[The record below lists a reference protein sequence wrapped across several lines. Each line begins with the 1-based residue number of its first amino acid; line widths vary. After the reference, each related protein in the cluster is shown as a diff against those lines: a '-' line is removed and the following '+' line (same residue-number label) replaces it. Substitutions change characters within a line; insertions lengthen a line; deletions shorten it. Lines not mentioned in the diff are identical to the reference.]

1 MSTWWVRYLYKIYT
15 NCLILSYFYVLGNY
29 YDSEVTCIDGVCKAT
44 NPNILDSCHYIC
56 GTFGD
61 TCDHAN
67 EVKCFETGKYDG
79 NMKKNGGIEIDID
92 VISNVADPESCQKEC
107 QKNLDCKFWTYSN
120 EFAFC
125 WLQNANAPEAS
136 TACTTCTRGPRD
148 CPEGKV
154 LILEKISIKKHL
166 IIY

>member
-1 MSTWWVRYLYKIYT
+1 MVSSDYMMLMRYIFIYI
-15 NCLILSYFYVLGNY
+15 NCLILSYVYVGNY
-29 YDSEVTCIDGVCKAT
+29 YDSEVTCIDGVCKAI

-107 QKNLDCKFWTYSN
+107 QKNSECKFWTYNN
-120 EFAFC
+120 EFAKWRFGRKKC
-125 WLQNANAPEAS
+125 WLQNANAPEKPVAS
-136 TACTTCTRGPRD
+136 DTATRGPKD
-148 CPEGKV
+148 CPSYTAKN
-154 LILEKISIKKHL
+154 
-166 IIY
+166 